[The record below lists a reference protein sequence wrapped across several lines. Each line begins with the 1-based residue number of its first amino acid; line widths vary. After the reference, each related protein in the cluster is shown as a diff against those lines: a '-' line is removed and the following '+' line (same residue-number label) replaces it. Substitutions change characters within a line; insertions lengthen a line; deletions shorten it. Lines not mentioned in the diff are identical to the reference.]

1 MTQPEVVRRV
11 VRLPR
16 HIGRIT
22 LLHRLGLAE
31 YCRTTQQSCIL
42 WCNGNVVS
50 PYNARPMEL
59 SHGVYIR
66 IALPPGE
73 HIANHIGT
81 RCVAT
86 ACHQGVALSEL
97 CDRHALYMLGW
108 YDTII
113 DHPIVPLRPDAEE
126 EEVALLQASV
136 PPLPSTPWFIN
147 PIKECIIDTESP
159 MDRAENDV
167 EDVTRDYVNTLE
179 QEAPGGIVPR
189 PGLDEQPEHI
199 QRIMEQLEE
208 HGGIEVEEEGPVLY
222 VNTWFLNH
230 PVHRS
235 CAQFRT
241 VRIAGNFE
249 AWHQQ
254 FLRRWSDL
262 LEDGQPV
269 DFYVVD
275 PQPPTTRMQPTCLP
289 HLLLLQRTPEDERAA
304 VITVVDSR
312 DPAAS
317 FQHSAHFLPRITLK
331 EHVIVAIDKVP
342 ACYPQLSELQCMI
355 WHGDRQLPE
364 GLHIMTHHGISL
376 LTIIQDL
383 TFMSAQAWDQEEDE
397 GLTLMQRTGTGRTE
411 PMRWN
416 PNAPAFRPDV
426 P

>member
-1 MTQPEVVRRV
+1 
-11 VRLPR
+11 
-16 HIGRIT
+16 
-22 LLHRLGLAE
+22 
-31 YCRTTQQSCIL
+31 
-42 WCNGNVVS
+42 
-50 PYNARPMEL
+50 MEL

-262 LEDGQPV
+262 WKMDSRWISMWWTHNHQLQECSRRAFHTCSCFKEHQKMSGQ
-269 DFYVVD
+269 
-275 PQPPTTRMQPTCLP
+275 
-289 HLLLLQRTPEDERAA
+289 LLLQWLIRETLLRLSNILHISCLASL
-304 VITVVDSR
+304 SR
-312 DPAAS
+312 SMSLLPMTRCLHAILS
-317 FQHSAHFLPRITLK
+317 FQNYN
-331 EHVIVAIDKVP
+331 V
-342 ACYPQLSELQCMI
+342 
-355 WHGDRQLPE
+355 
-364 GLHIMTHHGISL
+364 
-376 LTIIQDL
+376 
-383 TFMSAQAWDQEEDE
+383 
-397 GLTLMQRTGTGRTE
+397 
-411 PMRWN
+411 
-416 PNAPAFRPDV
+416 
-426 P
+426 